1 MNLLLD
7 THALLWATANMPEL
21 SHRARQAIA
30 FPENR
35 VIASVV
41 SAWEIAIKVSLGK
54 LAAPANLAAAIASCG
69 FEPRTIAFED
79 AEMIRSLPHHHGDP
93 FDRLLVAQALR
104 EGLTIVT
111 RDPVFRRYEVP
122 TLW

>member
-21 SHRARQAIA
+21 TPRAKQAIA
-30 FPENR
+30 LRENT

-54 LAAPANLAAAIASCG
+54 LTAPPNLEAAIIACG
-69 FEPRTIAFED
+69 FEPRMITFDD
-79 AEMIRSLPHHHGDP
+79 AEMVRTLPHHHGDP
-93 FDRLLVAQALR
+93 FDRLLIAQALR
-104 EGLTIVT
+104 EGLTVVT
-111 RDPVFRRYEVP
+111 RDPVFQRYGVA

>member
-7 THALLWATANMPEL
+7 THALLWAAADMPEL
-21 SHRARQAIA
+21 SARARQAITQ
-30 FPENR
+30 PENT
-35 VIASVV
+35 VAASVV

-54 LAAPANLAAAIASCG
+54 LTAPANLAAALASCG
-69 FEPRTIAFED
+69 FEPRTVTFED
-79 AEMIRSLPHHHGDP
+79 TEMIRTLPHHHGDP

-104 EGLTIVT
+104 EGMTVVT
-111 RDPVFRRYEVP
+111 RDPIFRRYGVV

>member
-21 SHRARQAIA
+21 SARARQAITQ
-30 FPENR
+30 PENT
-35 VIASVV
+35 VVASVV

-54 LAAPANLAAAIASCG
+54 LTSPANLAAAVASCG
-69 FEPRTIAFED
+69 FEPRTITFED
-79 AEMIRSLPHHHGDP
+79 AEMIRTLPHHHGDP

-104 EGLTIVT
+104 EGMTLVT
-111 RDPVFRRYEVP
+111 RDSIFHRYGVA